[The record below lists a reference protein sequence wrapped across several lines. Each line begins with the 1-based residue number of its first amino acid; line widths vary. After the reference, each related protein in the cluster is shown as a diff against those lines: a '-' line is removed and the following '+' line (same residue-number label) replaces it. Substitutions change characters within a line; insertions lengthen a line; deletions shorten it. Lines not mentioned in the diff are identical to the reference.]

1 MIPSYGE
8 SLINDE
14 QLMRKIRKQT
24 SEDLELGYYD
34 KAKNRIDIFNV

>member
-8 SLINDE
+8 SLIDDV

-24 SEDLELGYYD
+24 SKDLELDSIIKQNKRYSVIY
-34 KAKNRIDIFNV
+34 